1 MPVIYSTMSGDVTY
15 NLFDN
20 KNPRQPALKHQITIK
35 GGAGVQ
41 KKNLE
46 TPLGV
51 ATVVSDDDLKALK
64 QSHLFKIHTDNGH
77 VFIDEKASKKP
88 TEEEIEEVVEEELAE
103 KDAGAQD
110 TAKDY
115 EKKGKKAPKVDKED

>member
-1 MPVIYSTMSGDVTY
+1 MPVIYSTLSSDTKY
-15 NLFDN
+15 QLYDN
-20 KNPRQPALKHQITIK
+20 KNIRQAIVKASVVVK

-46 TPLGV
+46 TPMGV
-51 ATVVSDDDLKALK
+51 ATVVSADELKLL
-64 QSHLFKIHTDNGH
+64 QQNH
-77 VFIDEKASKKP
+77 VFKKHLENGFVHIDEKATKRP
-88 TEEEIEEVVEEELAE
+88 TDEEIEEVVEEELTE

-115 EKKGKKAPKVDKED
+115 EKKGKKPPKVEKE